1 MQNRGTD
8 PANIPPESTQS
19 EVQNIREAE
28 RSGGSG
34 DTGGTG
40 GSGGN
45 ESSGGKGTGGK
56 VEEPTWKG
64 NAKTALRVIYI
75 AFAIW
80 GFAQGVIGL

>member
-34 DTGGTG
+34 DTGG
-40 GSGGN
+40 SGGN

-56 VEEPTWKG
+56 VEEPAWKG
-64 NAKTALRVIYI
+64 NVKTALRVIYI

>member
-8 PANIPPESTQS
+8 PANILPESTQS

-34 DTGGTG
+34 DTG